1 MKNRWAVEVELSGIS
16 VEAAVELV
24 DSVESDEVDSAICIT
39 SAAWDTVDDPQ
50 VVHRHAEQAL
60 DAMRIGNSIRSNSS
74 ARLGWKG
81 RLWEQASPGV
91 MRTHYRMITGTGKIL
106 LDPDR
111 VTNNGARPFGD
122 RVEALL
128 TKHPRIAPAL
138 QLFATCGSDVR
149 AMWLAFEVVKQL
161 AGGEKK
167 LVSLCWT
174 TQDALDQFMT
184 TANSYFRHF
193 DLKPKRKKLPEPLHP
208 NGCRAYVRMLLER
221 LLDAEVP
228 V

>member
-16 VEAAVELV
+16 LEAAVALV
-24 DSVESDEVDSAICIT
+24 ASVESDEVDSAICIT
-39 SAAWDTVDDPQ
+39 SVAWDAVDDPQ
-50 VVHRHAEQAL
+50 VVHRSAEQVL
-60 DAMRIGNSIRSNSS
+60 DLIRIGNSVRSNSS
-74 ARLGWKG
+74 AGFGWKG

-91 MRTHYRMITGTGKIL
+91 VRTHYRMIAGTGDFF

-111 VTNNGARPFGD
+111 ATNTGARPFGD
-122 RVEALL
+122 RVETLL
-128 TKHPRIAPAL
+128 TKHPRIEPAL

-161 AGGEKK
+161 AGGEKE
-167 LVSLCWT
+167 LVNLCWT
-174 TQDALDQFMT
+174 TQEDLDQFMT
-184 TANSYFRHF
+184 TANTSFRHF
-193 DLKPKRKKLPEPLHP
+193 DLGSKRKNLPEPLHP